1 MRTAMRIYK
10 CRCGQF
16 TPVDTSSPA
25 PLCSGCGSRDFTHVL
40 WFQPAGSQAKP
51 GWVQSP
57 CQSDGG
63 TPLTS
68 SSDFEPNA
76 AHVPTRHTDD
86 VQDSNLNISRARA
99 LLVMERDSKAMRGDG
114 PTVFAQVKNDV
125 GTEEIVKHVLS
136 AWREA

>member
-16 TPVDTSSPA
+16 TPVDTCSQA

-40 WFQPAGSQAKP
+40 RFQPAESKAESS
-51 GWVQSP
+51 WIQSP

-76 AHVPTRHTDD
+76 EHVPTRHTDD
-86 VQDSNLNISRARA
+86 DQESNLNISRARA
-99 LLVMERDSKAMRGDG
+99 LLDCLEMLKTRNEIGDEQFQQETQRVLQRVMRSLRK
-114 PTVFAQVKNDV
+114 
-125 GTEEIVKHVLS
+125 
-136 AWREA
+136 